1 MIRKANVNGHAW
13 AICRDHA
20 RQAASVI
27 MRCGLSRHLDTCSE
41 ITRPR

>member
-1 MIRKANVNGHAW
+1 MIIKANVNGHAW
-13 AICRDHA
+13 AIYTDHA